1 VPGHQAFDR
10 PGIDFGGPK
19 VLRGS
24 TPGQVLLLTN
34 HGCASVATPEAEPGA
49 EGKYTS
55 TRRNPFGSTPS
66 QTAPA
71 RLARQLASAPTATG
85 PA

>member
-1 VPGHQAFDR
+1 VPRRYARGSHWPHDVVHYCSLGQGASTCAGQQAFDR

-19 VLRGS
+19 VLLGS

-34 HGCASVATPEAEPGA
+34 HCCASVATPQAEPGA

-55 TRRNPFGSTPS
+55 TEEP
-66 QTAPA
+66 
-71 RLARQLASAPTATG
+71 L
-85 PA
+85 